1 MQWRAPLVSVVLAL
15 GTSGAGTQSPA
26 APVVIYLHG
35 RIIEEQGPA
44 AVSPEFGPYRY
55 HAILDSL
62 RAGGFQV
69 LSDVRP
75 QGTDPTQFAK
85 QVAGQVDSLLKSG
98 IPAARIAVVGFSKG
112 GGIAIQAAARL
123 HRTDLT
129 FVFMGAC
136 GEGNALF
143 KVAGRV
149 LSVFEA
155 SDPLGRSCATLF
167 AAALPGT
174 TREERQIHTGL
185 RHGAFY
191 QPRSEWLEPVRAWIR
206 RTPPTG

>member
-1 MQWRAPLVSVVLAL
+1 MQWRAPLVGVVLAL
-15 GTSGAGTQSPA
+15 GTSRTGAQSSA

-44 AVSPEFGPYRY
+44 AISPEFGAYQY
-55 HAILDSL
+55 DAILDSL
-62 RAGGFQV
+62 R
-69 LSDVRP
+69 
-75 QGTDPTQFAK
+75 
-85 QVAGQVDSLLKSG
+85 VAGQVDSLLKAG

-136 GEGNALF
+136 GDGNVPF

-155 SDPLGRSCATLF
+155 SDSLGRSCAALF
-167 AAALPGT
+167 ATALPGT
-174 TREERQIHTGL
+174 THEERQIHTGL
-185 RHGAFY
+185 KHGAFY